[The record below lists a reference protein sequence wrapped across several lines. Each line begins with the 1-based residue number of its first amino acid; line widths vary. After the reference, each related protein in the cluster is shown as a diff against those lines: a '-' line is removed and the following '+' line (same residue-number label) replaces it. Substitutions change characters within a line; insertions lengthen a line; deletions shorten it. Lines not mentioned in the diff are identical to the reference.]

1 MNKEKLCITIEHLSN
16 MQNKSNPRITEETL
30 DSIKEIVNKV
40 HELFPSP
47 IQNLPNEEEIDNAA
61 NDYF

>member
-1 MNKEKLCITIEHLSN
+1 